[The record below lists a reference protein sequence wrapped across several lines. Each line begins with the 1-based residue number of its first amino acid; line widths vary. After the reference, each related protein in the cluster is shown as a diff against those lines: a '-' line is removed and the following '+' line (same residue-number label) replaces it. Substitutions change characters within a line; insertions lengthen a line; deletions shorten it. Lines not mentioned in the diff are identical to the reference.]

1 MLLKAKIT
9 NKELIQKN
17 LTKHEYWKTSSFVLS
32 EKSVQE
38 LRKHFKVEVIPNKRG
53 KKLLNPIYIFKKL

>member
-1 MLLKAKIT
+1 M
-9 NKELIQKN
+9 IQKY
-17 LTKHEYWKTSSFVLS
+17 LTKHEYWKTSIFVLS